1 MILLLLLSLLAGMV
15 LVLFA
20 VTSPGQRAG
29 QVIMAVASQLGGVA
43 AQARTAVGDA
53 QQALQNATD
62 PTHPPT
68 GLTYDNEFSALQ
80 VWHVGD
86 GLPGGN
92 EYVVTL
98 QTITRREGATLP
110 ETAQYAV
117 IHAELRQP
125 RQTRL
130 LGQVVRS
137 DSDPHDYVLYQGE
150 TFRIS
155 KALYR
160 VNWISQTEKALAAGR
175 LPQPRPGD
183 CPAEVRL
190 SVTRERAENG
200 QADGSGPTSAAARP

>member
-1 MILLLLLSLLAGMV
+1 VQVVILLLLVSLLAGMV
-15 LVLFA
+15 LLLFA
-20 VTSPGQRAG
+20 VTSLVNAPGQLTG
-29 QVIMAVASQLGGVA
+29 GVASQLGGVA
-43 AQARTAVGDA
+43 AQARNAVSDA

-68 GLTYDNEFSALQ
+68 GLIYDNEFDALQ

-98 QTITRREGATLP
+98 QAITRREGATLP

-117 IHAELRQP
+117 VHAELRQP
-125 RQTRL
+125 RQTRW

-137 DSDPHDYVLYQGE
+137 DTDPHDYVLYQGE

-155 KALYR
+155 TALYR
-160 VNWISQTEKALAAGR
+160 VNWISQTEKAMAAGVFR
-175 LPQPRPGD
+175 NPDR
-183 CPAEVRL
+183 
-190 SVTRERAENG
+190 VTAPLKF
-200 QADGSGPTSAAARP
+200 DYP